1 MIFIEIWIILSLMKM
16 QRFNIICGLLVITM
30 LFIECSINE
39 PFSNEPQDMFPCP
52 IEGEPSLEI
61 GIPDPITFIDF
72 QQLPSDGTG
81 TIPLSSTGQS
91 FLAIQLAMRA
101 HNIGD
106 SGYIDMVVAFRD
118 SDNTLKETRN
128 DVTIQERFFCRND
141 NARYIVPIVV
151 SSLPLGDASVID
163 NQLVSVHTRIE
174 DTEGRE
180 ASAQIDGRLK
190 WY

>member
-1 MIFIEIWIILSLMKM
+1 MKM
-16 QRFNIICGLLVITM
+16 QQFNIICRLLIITM
-30 LFIECSINE
+30 LFIECTIDE
-39 PFSNEPQDMFPCP
+39 PSNDEPQDMFSCP

-61 GIPDPITFIDF
+61 GVPDPITFIDF

-81 TIPLSSTGQS
+81 IIPLSSTGQS

-128 DVTIQERFFCRND
+128 NVTIQERFFCRND

-151 SSLPLGDASVID
+151 NSLPLGDPSDID
-163 NQLVSVHTRIE
+163 NQLVSVHIRIE